1 MRHKR
6 VLKLAA
12 TRNPNLVSTPAEH
25 TAFEIA
31 TASKTDIAEE
41 NEGVACLPTAGSR
54 CTFIRQDNQNH
65 FVMVRIHARQPLE
78 YQLITTITLE
88 AENLCLPLAC
98 HLLATSEAKGPFL
111 ASPLVP
117 FRGG

>member
-1 MRHKR
+1 MVGDHVARHKR

-54 CTFIRQDNQNH
+54 CTFIRQDNH
-65 FVMVRIHARQPLE
+65 ESFSEDCRLHALGMVQSA
-78 YQLITTITLE
+78 
-88 AENLCLPLAC
+88 
-98 HLLATSEAKGPFL
+98 
-111 ASPLVP
+111 LV
-117 FRGG
+117 RGNR